1 MGRHIYTNQR
11 VAIKIVQRY
20 SKRRRLGKLGDPEDK
35 VKKEVAILKKA
46 RHPNV
51 VSLLE
56 VIDDPNLQKV
66 YIVLEYVE
74 NGEIKWRKK
83 GNNAIVQ
90 VDKLRMEREKQG
102 IYDSPTLEEAQQMVR
117 EIQHQERLRE
127 LTREKYRAQAKS
139 RKNPPIPAWSLEHGA
154 LSDDESSEASLSRTV
169 SQNLN
174 LEDLPESAN
183 VSSVDQYLA
192 ADDRDKQYSFL
203 AAFDGS
209 MYGPYVADPCE
220 PRHSTSS
227 LFKFPLG
234 LDTAYQSAEDDDLSY
249 VPCLTIDEARNAFR
263 DALLGLEYL
272 HYQGIIHR
280 DIKPANLLVT
290 AQKEVKISD
299 FGVSYL
305 GRPISDDDEEH
316 VSETDA
322 AELDDARG
330 ELSKTVG
337 TPAFYA
343 PELCYI
349 SEEYLDQGRPPKI
362 TAAIDIWSLGVTL
375 YGMIFGRLP
384 FVSDDEYGLF
394 QSIGKDEPF
403 IPRKRLAPVEYDP
416 PSDPNLIPS
425 SKRRDDELRYE
436 DIDPDLRDLLTR
448 LLTKDPQQRISIKAI
463 KEHPWVVK
471 GLPKDRNLWL
481 QETDQ
486 SKVHRIEVSNEE
498 VTSAVSK
505 VPFVDRVK
513 NQMARLSSYI
523 VNRRDSR
530 RDGRRRT
537 PSATGMNA
545 DSFRDFREGRRA
557 SLRGD
562 EDMHRVGK
570 TSREPEHHLSHSALV
585 SPESAPTD
593 PSGHQARRGSECL
606 GHAPRGQ
613 SLLRRHGSARAASV
627 LSSADSTKTI
637 RAPVFSDDGRPASP
651 PRSHPDPTSVQS
663 HSYRSGGVFRASSQR
678 RGSDVS
684 EGEASLLASGH
695 GPADGDS
702 QCDSNVHS
710 PHPQRPSRSQPFS
723 SADRTP
729 SARPFQSN
737 SLWRAPGDHMTPDGD
752 HGSRGTSPGHLG
764 DDLQMVHHPSSFDAH
779 HHNSSS
785 SDVSPRDSIHC
796 LQNPGM
802 TRSPPSATTISS
814 TSVDDGMS
822 PSTSHPSIPSVI
834 SGASSLCSEGFRAY
848 AVEQRPK
855 EMDGSVPSMLRT
867 VDTVT
872 VKGCRREHEIDE
884 HDESEDEGIVFGKRR

>member
-102 IYDSPTLEEAQQMVR
+102 IYDSPTLEEAQRMVR

-139 RKNPPIPAWSLEHGA
+139 KKHPPIPAWSLEHGG
-154 LSDDESSEASLSRTV
+154 LSDDETSESSLSRTV

-174 LEDLPESAN
+174 LEDLSESAN
-183 VSSVDQYLA
+183 VPSIDQYLA
-192 ADDRDKQYSFL
+192 AGERDNQYSFL
-203 AAFDGS
+203 SAFDGS

-220 PRHSTSS
+220 RRPSASS
-227 LFKFPLG
+227 LFKFPPELEV
-234 LDTAYQSAEDDDLSY
+234 ACQSAEDDDLSY

-316 VSETDA
+316 VSEKDA

-349 SEEYLDQGRPPKI
+349 SEEYLDQGRAPKI

-403 IPRKRLAPVEYDP
+403 IPRKRLVPVEYDT
-416 PSDPNLIPS
+416 PSDPDLIPS

-436 DIDPDLRDLLTR
+436 DIDPDLRDLLMR

-513 NQMARLSSYI
+513 NSVARLSSYI

-537 PSATGMNA
+537 PSATGLNT
-545 DSFRDFREGRRA
+545 DSSRDFREGRRA

-562 EDMHRVGK
+562 EDTHRIGRS
-570 TSREPEHHLSHSALV
+570 SREPEHPLSHSVSV
-585 SPESAPTD
+585 SPEGAHMI
-593 PSGHQARRGSECL
+593 PSGYLPRRGSESL

-613 SLLRRHGSARAASV
+613 GLLRRHGSARAASV

-637 RAPVFSDDGRPASP
+637 RAPVSDDARAPSP
-651 PRSHPDPTSVQS
+651 PRSHPDSTSLPS
-663 HSYRSGGVFRASSQR
+663 NSYRSGGFFRASSQR

-684 EGEASLLASGH
+684 EGEVSPLAGNH
-695 GPADGDS
+695 LPDGDA
-702 QCDSNVHS
+702 QYDSTVYS
-710 PHPQRPSRSQPFS
+710 PHPQRASRSQLFS
-723 SADRTP
+723 TDRAS
-729 SARPFQSN
+729 SARPIPPG
-737 SLWRAPGDHMTPDGD
+737 SLWRAHGEHMTPDED
-752 HGSRGTSPGHLG
+752 NGSRPTSPGHSG
-764 DDLQMVHHPSSFDAH
+764 DDLHFEQQASSFDP

-785 SDVSPRDSIHC
+785 SDVSPRDSFHC
-796 LQNPGM
+796 FQNPGM

-834 SGASSLCSEGFRAY
+834 SGASSLCSDGFRTF

-855 EMDGSVPSMLRT
+855 EMDESVPSMLRT

-872 VKGCRREHEIDE
+872 VKGSRREQETDE